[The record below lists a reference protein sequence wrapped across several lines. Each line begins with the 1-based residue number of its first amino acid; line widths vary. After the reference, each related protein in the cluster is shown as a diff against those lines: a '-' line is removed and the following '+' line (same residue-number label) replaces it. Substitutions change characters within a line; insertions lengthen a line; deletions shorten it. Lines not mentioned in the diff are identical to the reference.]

1 LYSFVMALRCV
12 STLLEDFG
20 DAVWRADALAGAASA
35 SGVALPSG
43 HAALD
48 AQLPGGGW
56 PVGALCEILQVQ
68 NGLHEWRL
76 LLPILQTLGSVREGR
91 QRVVLVGA
99 PYAPF
104 GPGLSAQ
111 GLDAR
116 ALLWVKADTPP
127 ERLWAAEQALR
138 CAGVAALLVWL
149 PKVRAD
155 HLRRLHMAAHT
166 HARLLWVMRPAT
178 VQDEPS
184 PAVLRLLVG
193 KQVADQR
200 VAGEAGAI
208 SPYDDAL
215 QVQILKRRGPP
226 LVQTLTLP
234 ARHARLSVLVAL
246 NAGLSV
252 SRFGAVGGAQ
262 PTADPLEHAY
272 AVDCLAAA
280 V

>member
-1 LYSFVMALRCV
+1 MALRCV

-20 DAVWRADALAGAASA
+20 DAVWRADALAGAASV

-68 NGLHEWRL
+68 SGLHEWRL
-76 LLPILQTLGSVREGR
+76 LLPTLQALGSVREGQ

-104 GPGLSAQ
+104 GPGVSAQ

-127 ERLWAAEQALR
+127 ECLWATEQALR

-149 PKVRAD
+149 PNVRAD
-155 HLRRLHMAAHT
+155 HLRRLHIAAHE
-166 HARLLWVMRPAT
+166 HAKLLWVMRPVAAR
-178 VQDEPS
+178 DESS

-193 KQVADQR
+193 RQAADQR
-200 VAGEAGAI
+200 AAGEAGAV
-208 SPYDDAL
+208 SSRDDAL
-215 QVQILKRRGPP
+215 PVQILKRRGPP

-234 ARHARLSVLVAL
+234 ARHAHLNVLLAL
-246 NAGLSV
+246 NPDL
-252 SRFGAVGGAQ
+252 GGAQ
-262 PTADPLEHAY
+262 IDVVLPVA
-272 AVDCLAAA
+272 
-280 V
+280 